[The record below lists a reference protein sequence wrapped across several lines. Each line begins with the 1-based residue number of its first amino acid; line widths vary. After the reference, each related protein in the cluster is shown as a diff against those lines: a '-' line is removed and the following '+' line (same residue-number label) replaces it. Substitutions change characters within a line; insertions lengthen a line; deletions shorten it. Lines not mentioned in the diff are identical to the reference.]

1 MSKGRELSTTGQDGT
16 SQDGVSRAALI
27 TGCGLRDGIGAATA
41 RALAKTGIAVMVA
54 DISRGGARPS
64 SDESA
69 LARLAPDS
77 DEWLGVDS
85 LVEEIRA
92 AGGTAAATIGDISS
106 EADAER
112 MVRETH
118 DRFGS
123 ADILV
128 NNAAAPQKLVDI
140 EEFSFGDWERIFAV
154 NVHGAFLM
162 SRAAVKYMRK
172 RGWGRVINI
181 SSLAAESGHPGHS
194 AFSASKAAILG
205 FTRALAAD
213 VGRHGITVMAL
224 SPGLTMTARGK
235 LATQRLYGD
244 DVNAGARNI
253 AVQRYSYPEDIAE
266 AVVFLASDASGYL
279 SGEVIRFTGGGGL

>member
-1 MSKGRELSTTGQDGT
+1 MRRT
-16 SQDGVSRAALI
+16 ALV

-41 RALAKTGIAVMVA
+41 RTLAKAGIAVMVS
-54 DISRGGARPS
+54 DITRGGARPS
-64 SDESA
+64 SDQAA
-69 LARLAPDS
+69 LANLERES
-77 DEWLGVDS
+77 VQWRGVDS
-85 LVEEIRA
+85 LVDEITA
-92 AGGTAAATIGDISS
+92 AGGTAAAVIGDISS

-112 MVRETH
+112 MVRETY

-123 ADILV
+123 VDILV

-140 EEFSFGDWERIFAV
+140 AEFTLADWERIFAV

-172 RGWGRVINI
+172 RGWGRIINI

-194 AFSASKAAILG
+194 AFSATKAALLG

-213 VGRHGITVMAL
+213 VGRQGITVMAL

-235 LATQRLYGD
+235 LATHRLYGD

-253 AVQRYSYPEDIAE
+253 SVQRYSVPEDIAE
-266 AVVFLASDASGYL
+266 AVAFLASDASGYL